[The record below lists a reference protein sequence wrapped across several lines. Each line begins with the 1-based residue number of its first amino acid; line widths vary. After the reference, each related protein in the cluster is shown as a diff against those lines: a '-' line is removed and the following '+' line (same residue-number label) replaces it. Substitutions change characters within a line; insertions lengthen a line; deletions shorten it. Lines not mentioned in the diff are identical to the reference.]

1 MLKRSYLKL
10 ILSAALIGGVSLS
23 VMAADT
29 PASLAGAKVVK
40 ADEAKKL
47 ADAGAAMIDTRV
59 ATENAEKTIKGAK
72 NVVYKEKSA
81 KAADFDAGADQ
92 FDLTKLPAD
101 KAAPI
106 VFFCN
111 GPECW
116 KSYKGSTAALKAGYS
131 KVFWFRGGM
140 PEWVAAGL
148 PTQ

>member
-1 MLKRSYLKL
+1 
-10 ILSAALIGGVSLS
+10 
-23 VMAADT
+23 MAADS
-29 PASLAGAKVVK
+29 PASLAVAKVVK

-59 ATENAEKTIKGAK
+59 ATESAEKTIKGAK

-81 KAADFDAGADQ
+81 KATDFDVSVDQ

>member
-1 MLKRSYLKL
+1 MLKRSFVKL
-10 ILSAALIGGVSLS
+10 ILSAALIGGFSLS

-29 PASLAGAKVVK
+29 RASLAGAKVVK

-47 ADAGAAMIDTRV
+47 ADAGAAVIDTRV
-59 ATENAEKTIKGAK
+59 ATENAEKTIKGSK
-72 NVVYKEKSA
+72 NVVYKEKSV
-81 KAADFDAGADQ
+81 KAVDFDASADQ
-92 FDLTKLPAD
+92 FDLTKLPSD

>member
-59 ATENAEKTIKGAK
+59 ATENAEKTIKGSK

-81 KAADFDAGADQ
+81 KVADFDAGADQ
-92 FDLTKLPAD
+92 FDLAKLPAD

>member
-81 KAADFDAGADQ
+81 KAADFDVSVDQ

>member
-59 ATENAEKTIKGAK
+59 ATENAEKTIKGSK

-81 KAADFDAGADQ
+81 KAVNFDASADQ
-92 FDLTKLPAD
+92 FDLAKLPSD